1 MQYSLGTHR
10 KMAHVNTFANIPIN
24 VVSPP
29 QSGGLNIAMTLL
41 HEIQAMLNT
50 LLDTGQNGTLDLR
63 ALPALGEDGY
73 QFLKE
78 KLGQGEVSAHIQS
91 FGRSEI
97 QETAYPG
104 IWWVAHYNQDNEI
117 LTELVEVNFLP
128 ELLKSPKD
136 DVVFGQISL
145 AKLLN
150 ELSEKK

>member
-1 MQYSLGTHR
+1 
-10 KMAHVNTFANIPIN
+10 MAHVNTFANILIN
-24 VVSPP
+24 VVTPP
-29 QSGGLNIAMTLL
+29 QSGGLTIAMTLL
-41 HEIQAMLNT
+41 HEIQTMLKT
-50 LLDTGQNGTLDLR
+50 LLDTDQNGTLDLR

-78 KLGQGEVSAHIQS
+78 KLGQGEVSARIQS

-117 LTELVEVNFLP
+117 LTEIVEVNFLP
-128 ELLKSPKD
+128 ELLKSPRD

-150 ELSEKK
+150 ELTEKK